1 MALSQEDRIAKLKT
15 PLGADVLVL
24 NRVVISEQ
32 LSQPFRIE
40 ADLLTEQ
47 KNLRFEDLIG
57 ESVTITIYTHQDVP
71 RYYNGIVSRFTQM
84 GMESQYEAY
93 RMEVVPKLWVLS
105 RTYQSRIFQNL
116 SASDILK
123 KVLKD
128 VDVEWSLTGTY
139 DTRDYCVQYRETDLN
154 FVSRLMEQEGMH
166 YFFKFSDGQHKM
178 VVADNAGAHEVLL
191 SHYLDVSYRPYTGR
205 PTGDEFIYDWAQ
217 DKILLPATYTHTDYD
232 FVSPKKDL
240 MTRSQET
247 REHALGNGEWYDF
260 PGLHTT
266 SGLGE
271 RRARVRCEEMIARY
285 DMAKGKADARGLQ
298 TGFVFTLKDHPR
310 TDQNVKHLVTS
321 AVHTI
326 QLDALESGDLDR
338 GAPYLCS
345 FSTIPASVPFRAQR
359 VAPKP
364 FVQGPQTAIIVGP
377 SGEEIYT
384 DQYGRV
390 KVQFHWD
397 RDGKFDENSSCWVRV
412 SQVWAGKNWGAM
424 HIPRIG
430 QEVVVDFLEGDPD
443 QPIIVGRV
451 YNGDCMPPYTL
462 PDQKVVSGIKSN
474 STIGG
479 GGYNEYS
486 MDDTKGSEKITEHAQ
501 KDLLVTVINDE
512 TRNVNHDRTTTVTN
526 DDTRT
531 VNHDSKTTT
540 ANNDTETVG
549 VNQSVTIG
557 EAQTVKIGT
566 TQSTNIGAEQ
576 TIDIGAALSVTIGAE
591 ESRDVGAARE
601 VSIGLDDSLE
611 VGAAIEMT
619 AGADIAITA
628 GGAVEVT
635 GGGDVA
641 VTGGGAVEVTAGAE
655 MAVTAGGAMEL
666 TAGLVIAIT
675 AGGAVTIT
683 SPVSIALTAPVVL
696 IQGIPI

>member
-1 MALSQEDRIAKLKT
+1 MPLSQQNRIASLKT
-15 PLGADVLVL
+15 PAGKDVLVL

-40 ADLLTEQ
+40 ADLLSE
-47 KNLRFEDLIG
+47 KKDLRFEDIIG
-57 ESVTITIYTHQDVP
+57 QSVTLTIYTHEDVP

-84 GMESQYEAY
+84 GMESRFEAY
-93 RMEVVPKLWVLS
+93 RMEVVPKLWVMS
-105 RTYQSRIFQNL
+105 RTYQCRIFQKM
-116 SASDILK
+116 SAEDILK

-128 VDVEWSLTGTY
+128 IDVEWALTSVY
-139 DTRDYCVQYRETDLN
+139 DKRDYCVQYRETDLN

-178 VVADNAGAHEVLL
+178 VIADNEGAHEVLL
-191 SHYLDVSYRPYTGR
+191 GHYSTIEYRPYTGR

-232 FVSPKKDL
+232 FTTPKKDL
-240 MTRSQET
+240 MARSQKE
-247 REHALGNGEWYDF
+247 REHALGDGEWYDF
-260 PGLHTT
+260 PGLHQEAF
-266 SGLGE
+266 LGDK
-271 RRARVRCEEMIARY
+271 RARVRCEEMLARY
-285 DMAKGKADARGLQ
+285 DTAKGKADARGLQ
-298 TGFVFTLKDHPR
+298 VGFTFTMKDHPR
-310 TDQNVKHLVTS
+310 GDQNGKHLVTS

-345 FSTIPASVPFRAQR
+345 FSTIPAAVPFRSQR

-364 FVQGPQTAIIVGP
+364 FVQGPQTAVVVGP
-377 SGEEIYT
+377 AGEEIYT
-384 DQYGRV
+384 DEYGRV

-397 RDGKFDENSSCWVRV
+397 RDGQFNENSSCWVRV
-412 SQVWAGKNWGAM
+412 SQVWAGKSWGAM

-451 YNGDCMPPYTL
+451 YNGECMPPYSL
-462 PDQKVVSGIKSN
+462 PGQKVVSGIKSN
-474 STIGG
+474 STLGG

-501 KDLLVTVINDE
+501 KDLLVTVENDE
-512 TRNVNHDRTTTVTN
+512 TRTVKHDRTTTVTN

-540 ANNDTETVG
+540 ANNDTESVG

-557 EAQTVKIGT
+557 ENRTVKIGMNQT
-566 TQSTNIGAEQ
+566 TTIGETRST
-576 TIDIGAALSVTIGAE
+576 TIGAE
-591 ESRDVGAARE
+591 ELSEIGGGRTT
-601 VSIGLDDSLE
+601 SIAVDDALE
-611 VGAAIEMT
+611 VGGAIENT

-641 VTGGGAVEVTAGAE
+641 VTGGGAVEVTGGGDV
-655 MAVTAGGAMEL
+655 AVTAGGAMEL
-666 TAGLVIAIT
+666 TAGAVITISAT
-675 AGGAVTIT
+675 GAVAIN
-683 SPVSIALTAPVVL
+683 SAVSIALTAPVVL